1 MQQLRVEIFC
11 PKGALEETDY
21 ALLDYVLMIAGG
33 HTAIDTQGAWT
44 SPRTGSVQYED
55 TQVVLFF
62 LPDTDENRLL
72 VETICRDFKED
83 SGEQCVMYV
92 LNGNN
97 VYYVED

>member
-11 PKGALEETDY
+11 PKGALEATDY
-21 ALLDYVLMIAGG
+21 ALLDYVLLMAGG
-33 HTAIDTQGAWT
+33 HTTIDAQGAWT
-44 SPRTGSVQYED
+44 NPRTDQVHYEP

-62 LPDTDENRLL
+62 LPDTPENLL
-72 VETICRDFKED
+72 AVETICRDFKEA

-92 LNGNN
+92 LNGND